1 MKNESKTLNPCAR
14 TLFFAC
20 ALAGFSCLSQ
30 AAEIQYD
37 TASGVTDLS
46 LPAAWIGGA
55 APTSN
60 DTAIVAGVGG
70 DFTLGQAVEWQ
81 GLILSNLTADV
92 TISGEALTLG
102 AGGISPGGPVTPNF
116 AAYFE
121 CPVIITC
128 DQSWYGVDYKGLC
141 FNGGISGNGTLT
153 TRNYPNVV
161 GGEFVFKSFIDVPWN
176 ARATEMQLV
185 TNGAAVSG
193 DVSIGW
199 GHKLIVRPA
208 AGTANTP
215 AGTEKPFSSFF
226 HTGRVVN
233 DGLVYFHIDGD
244 VFSNVR
250 FDPSDSIVGNESL
263 TQPINKI
270 VDNIGTVRSI
280 GRFRMTGGV
289 ISNACVLLE
298 GGDFI
303 VEGGSVWAR
312 KDVSDVARNDK
323 GQRFL
328 VNGAAASVDADSIN
342 LGFTNK
348 ETIPNWFVLSNGTVR
363 VRDTVQ
369 LTRMTNP
376 ARGSNTRL
384 DVAGGTFE
392 AGGVKFGDAVDGLVT
407 NSFVTLNVT
416 GGELGV
422 GEKGLVLGSDSWTAG
437 LADEALYGAWYKVW
451 LSGGR
456 YRAFASHSNTVAVAM
471 EGDREICV
479 EGGVKMEQM
488 GMMSGAAS
496 LTKTGAGTLVLPE
509 VCAWTGTTT
518 VAEGVLASSGGR
530 APVPFIAF
538 KADDLALSDGATVE
552 EWQAISSDGTRTNA
566 FTKSISQGVG
576 IPALPKYRA
585 NRIGGHAAVVFNGV
599 NEGLAMT
606 SGQNDNSSNTSP
618 TFNASTLTV
627 GVVFRASSSSAGG
640 TNDIAF
646 GAGGIV
652 SQCYRD
658 SNSRWSLSVTTNG
671 IVGSGV
677 RPAYSL
683 GTTVWSDRPS
693 VFDGK
698 PHVAF
703 YSWTAGDKV
712 RINLDG
718 AWTEVADTSGAQYI
732 SRNRMLIG
740 VGEHFN
746 GGNLR
751 YFGGEIAE
759 IRIYKD
765 QALSDDE
772 VDAIGLGLAMEY
784 GASYLPSSGGVA
796 SAASETVALPDA
808 SGIWCADDLSQTAGQ
823 EVTTWTDAVPGN
835 GQAFNRTVASGIA
848 GENSI
853 SGTTAPTVSPET
865 MNGHKAVRFDASRK
879 TALALTGNNNNG
891 TRYLGSSG
899 KFTVALV
906 ARPFGG
912 TDGVAGLI
920 GQSFVQ
926 SGGNS
931 QNKWR
936 IGMEGNRGVSPCD
949 RVSVSI
955 RDGLNAVVNTKGR
968 PRFMFDGRPHVIICS
983 IGTNVTVNV
992 DGIRSTYRGATQSG
1006 RTLNVRTTLGF
1017 LEKLT
1022 DIVASVKFF
1031 SGDVAEVR
1039 FYKTNL
1045 SVAEQNAVG
1054 RELAAKYGADM
1065 GGFCAEAGT
1074 MFASPRVTVA
1084 SGATL
1089 CGNGDGFLIPS
1100 GTVLECAG
1108 RLVGRIVV
1116 GSGGVIDTIAA
1127 MPTADAQVVFA
1138 PGGILRIGAGANGKT
1153 VPLHV
1158 ASVVGPSSGGPVIDL
1173 TAAGKEPT
1181 GTVLT
1186 WDEGDAPDVTGWSAL
1201 GGNSTTVF
1209 SVDAERK
1216 CVNVKTQTGCVIIFR

>member
-1 MKNESKTLNPCAR
+1 MKNGSKSVNPCAR
-14 TLFFAC
+14 TWRFAC
-20 ALAGFSCLSQ
+20 VLAGLFSCLSQ

-46 LPAAWIGGA
+46 QPSAWIGGV
-55 APTSN
+55 APTEN
-60 DTAIVAGVGG
+60 DTALVAGVGG
-70 DFTLGQAVEWQ
+70 DFTLGTAVSWK
-81 GLILSNLTADV
+81 GLVLSNLTANV

-102 AGGISPGGPVTPNF
+102 TDGISPGGPVSPNF
-116 AAYFE
+116 FAYFE
-121 CPVIITC
+121 CPIVITC
-128 DQSWYGVDYKGLC
+128 DQSWYSVANQVIC
-141 FNGGISGNGTLT
+141 INGGISGNGTLT
-153 TRNYPNVV
+153 TRNYPNV
-161 GGEFVFKSFIDVPWN
+161 GNGQFVFKSLIDVPWN

-199 GHKLIVRPA
+199 NHRLLVHPA
-208 AGTANTP
+208 AGANTP
-215 AGTEKPFSSFF
+215 MGSEKPFSSFF

-233 DGLVYFHIDGD
+233 DGLLRFHYAGE

-250 FDPSDSIVGNESL
+250 FDPTDSIVGNESL
-263 TQPINKI
+263 TEPIDKVIN
-270 VDNIGTVRSI
+270 NIGTVQSI
-280 GRFRMTGGV
+280 GKFRMVGGV
-289 ISNACVLLE
+289 ISNACVRLE

-303 VEGGSVWAR
+303 IEGGRVWTR
-312 KDVSDVARNDK
+312 KSFGDVSPNDR

-328 VNGAAASVDADSIN
+328 VNGATASVDVNSIE
-342 LGFTNK
+342 LGLTNK
-348 ETIPNWFVLSNGTVR
+348 ETIPNWFIISNGTVR

-369 LTRMTNP
+369 LTRVTNS

-392 AGGVKFGDAVDGLVT
+392 AGGVKFGDADDGLVT

-416 GGELGV
+416 GGEIGI
-422 GEKGLVLGSDSWTAG
+422 GEKGIVLGSDSWTAG
-437 LADEALYGAWYKVW
+437 LADEVQDGAWCKVW

-471 EGDREICV
+471 EGDREIRV
-479 EGGVKMEQM
+479 ESGVKMEQA
-488 GMMSGAAS
+488 GMLSGAAS
-496 LTKTGAGTLVLPE
+496 LTKTGAGTLVLPQ

-518 VAEGVLASSGGR
+518 VAEGTLASSGGS

-538 KADDLALSDGATVE
+538 KADDLALSDGDTVE
-552 EWQAISSDGTRTNA
+552 EWQSISSDGTRTNA
-566 FTKSISQGVG
+566 FTKSISQGVN
-576 IPALPKYRA
+576 IPALPKYRT

-606 SGQNDNSSNTSP
+606 GGPNNNSSNTSP
-618 TFNASTLTV
+618 TYNASRLTV

-652 SQCYRD
+652 SQCFSD
-658 SNSRWSLSVTTNG
+658 ANTRWSLSVTTNG

-677 RPAYSL
+677 RPSL
-683 GTTVWSDRPS
+683 STGTTVWSDRPS

-703 YSWTAGDKV
+703 YSWAAGDKV

-718 AWTEVADTSGAQYI
+718 AWTEVADTSGAQHI

-746 GGNLR
+746 GGSLR

-765 QALSDDE
+765 QVLSDGE
-772 VDAIGLGLAMEY
+772 LDAIGLGLAAEY
-784 GASYLPSSGGVA
+784 GASYLPSGGV
-796 SAASETVALPDA
+796 VAPAPEVSVSLPDP
-808 SGIWCADDLSQTAGQ
+808 SGLWRADDLSQAAGQ

-835 GQAFNRTVASGIA
+835 NQAFNRTVASSVA
-848 GENSI
+848 NENGVSD
-853 SGTTAPTVSPET
+853 TTAPTISPES

-891 TRYLGSSG
+891 TRYLGNG
-899 KFTVALV
+899 KNFTVALV
-906 ARPFGG
+906 MRPFSVTGN
-912 TDGVAGLI
+912 TAGLI
-920 GQSFVQ
+920 GQSYF
-926 SGGNS
+926 SS
-931 QNKWR
+931 DSPNKWR
-936 IGMEGNRGVSPCD
+936 IGITGNKGLTPCD
-949 RVSVSI
+949 RVGLVL
-955 RDGLNAVVNTKGR
+955 RDGGSTPVVTLGR
-968 PRFMFDGRPHVIICS
+968 PRFMCDGRPHVLICS

-992 DGIRSTYRGATQSG
+992 DGIRSTRRGATQLA
-1006 RTLNVRTTLGF
+1006 RQLNVRTTLGF
-1017 LEKLT
+1017 LEKVKDVVT
-1022 DIVASVKFF
+1022 SVNYF
-1031 SGDVAEVR
+1031 SGDVAEIR
-1039 FYKTNL
+1039 FYANTTL
-1045 SVAEQNAVG
+1045 TVAQQNALG

-1065 GGFCAEAGT
+1065 GGFCAEEEK

-1089 CGNGDGFLIPS
+1089 CGIGQGFLIPS
-1100 GTVLECAG
+1100 GTVLECEG
-1108 RLVGRIVV
+1108 RLIGQIVV
-1116 GSGGVIDTIAA
+1116 GAGGVLDTTAG
-1127 MPTADAQVVFA
+1127 MPTADAQVAFSA
-1138 PGGILRIGAGANGKT
+1138 GGILRIGAGANGKT

-1158 ASVVGPSSGGPVIDL
+1158 LSAAWPASGGVTVDL
-1173 TAAGKEPT
+1173 TAAGKTPS

-1186 WDEGDAPDVTGWSAL
+1186 WDEGATIATPAAP
-1201 GGNSTTVF
+1201 
-1209 SVDAERK
+1209 ERW
-1216 CVNVKTQTGCVIIFR
+1216 TM

>member
-1 MKNESKTLNPCAR
+1 MVLHVLPSCAR
-14 TLFFAC
+14 R
-20 ALAGFSCLSQ
+20 ALVGLCIALSVGAGL
-30 AAEIQYD
+30 AKAGEVYYD
-37 TASGVTDLS
+37 VGSGVTDLS
-46 LPAAWIGGA
+46 AASAWVGGA
-55 APTSN
+55 APTV
-60 DTAIVAGVGG
+60 DDVAVLSETGG
-70 DFTLGQAVEWQ
+70 DFTLGAAVSWK
-81 GLILSNLTADV
+81 GLILSNLTANV

-102 AGGISPGGPVTPNF
+102 EGGISPGGPVSPNF
-116 AAYFE
+116 VAYFE
-121 CPVIITC
+121 CPVVIAC
-128 DQSWYGVDYKGLC
+128 DQSWYGVDLKGLC

-153 TRNYPNVV
+153 TRNYPNVP
-161 GGEFVFKSFIDVPWN
+161 GGEFVFKSLIDVPWN

-193 DVSIGW
+193 DVSVGW

-233 DGLVYFHIDGD
+233 DGLVYFHLDGE

-263 TQPINKI
+263 TQPISKI

-280 GRFRMTGGV
+280 GKFRMTGGV

-312 KDVSDVARNDK
+312 KDISDAARNDR

-363 VRDTVQ
+363 VRNTVQ
-369 LTRMTNP
+369 LTRMTDP
-376 ARGSNTRL
+376 SRGSNTRL

-416 GGELGV
+416 GGEIGI

-437 LADEALYGAWYKVW
+437 LADEALDGAWYKVW

-471 EGDREICV
+471 EGDREIRV
-479 EGGVKMEQM
+479 ESGATMRQM
-488 GMMSGAAS
+488 GMLSGAAS

-538 KADDLALSDGATVE
+538 KADDLALSDGDTVE
-552 EWQAISSDGTRTNA
+552 EWQSISSDGTRTNA

-585 NRIGGHAAVVFNGV
+585 NRMGGHAAVVFNGV

-677 RPAYSL
+677 RPSFST

-703 YSWTAGDKV
+703 YSWSAGDKV

-718 AWTEVADTSGAQYI
+718 AWTEVADTSGAQHI

-746 GGNLR
+746 GGSLR

-765 QALSDDE
+765 QVLSDGE

-796 SAASETVALPDA
+796 SAASGTVSLPDA

-823 EVTTWTDAVPGN
+823 EVTTWTDAVPGT
-835 GQAFNRTVASGIA
+835 FTVTFVPIEQMITCGRPSNMQRGRPFVF
-848 GENSI
+848 
-853 SGTTAPTVSPET
+853 T
-865 MNGHKAVRFDASRK
+865 

-891 TRYLGSSG
+891 ARYIGSSG

-920 GQSFVQ
+920 GQSYVKDK
-926 SGGNS
+926 S
-931 QNKWR
+931 
-936 IGMEGNRGVSPCD
+936 
-949 RVSVSI
+949 
-955 RDGLNAVVNTKGR
+955 AVVNTKGR
-968 PRFMFDGRPHVIICS
+968 PRCMFDGRPHVIICS

-992 DGIRSTYRGATQSG
+992 DGIRSTYRNATQSG

-1017 LEKLT
+1017 LEILPNVVT
-1022 DIVASVKFF
+1022 SVKFF
-1031 SGDVAEVR
+1031 SGDIAEIR
-1039 FYKTNL
+1039 FYKSNL

-1065 GGFCAEAGT
+1065 GGFCAEEET

-1089 CGNGDGFLIPS
+1089 YGIGDGFRVPS
-1100 GTVLECAG
+1100 GTVLGGEG
-1108 RLVGRIVV
+1108 RLLGQIVV
-1116 GSGGVIDTIAA
+1116 DAGGVLDTTAG
-1127 MPTADAQVVFA
+1127 MPTADAQLVFA

-1158 ASVVGPSSGGPVIDL
+1158 VRVVGPSSGGPVIDL
-1173 TAAGKEPT
+1173 TDAGKTPT
-1181 GTVLT
+1181 GTVLS
-1186 WDEGDAPDVTGWSAL
+1186 WDEGNAPDVTGWTVL
-1201 GGNSTTVF
+1201 GGNNTTTL
-1209 SVDAERK
+1209 SVDAARK
-1216 CVNVKTQTGCVIIFR
+1216 CVNVKTQTGCVIMFR

>member
-1 MKNESKTLNPCAR
+1 MNESKSVNPCAR
-14 TLFFAC
+14 TLVFAC
-20 ALAGFSCLSQ
+20 ALAGFFSCLSQ

-46 LPAAWIGGA
+46 LPSAWIGGA

-60 DTAIVAGVGG
+60 DTALVAGAGG
-70 DFTLGQAVEWQ
+70 DFTLGQPVEWK
-81 GLILSNLTADV
+81 GLVLSNLTADV

-102 AGGISPGGPVTPNF
+102 VGGISPGGPVSPNYN
-116 AAYFE
+116 AYFE
-121 CPVIITC
+121 CPIVITC
-128 DQSWYGVDYKGLC
+128 DQSWYGVDWKGFC
-141 FNGGISGNGTLT
+141 INGGISGNGTLT
-153 TRNYPNVV
+153 TRNYPDV
-161 GGEFVFKSFIDVPWN
+161 GNGKFVFKSFIDVPWN

-199 GHKLIVRPA
+199 GHKLHVLPS
-208 AGTANTP
+208 AGADTP
-215 AGTEKPFSSFF
+215 LGSEKPFSSFF

-233 DGLVYFHIDGD
+233 DGLLYFRAAED
-244 VFSNVR
+244 VFSYVR
-250 FDPSDSIVGNESL
+250 FDPSDSIIGNESM
-263 TQPINKI
+263 TESINKI
-270 VDNIGTVRSI
+270 VNNIGTVQSI
-280 GRFRMTGGV
+280 GKFRMTGGV

-303 VEGGSVWAR
+303 VEGGQVWTR
-312 KDVSDVARNDK
+312 KSLGDVARNDK

-328 VNGAAASVDADSIN
+328 VKGATASVDANSIE

-348 ETIPNWFVLSNGTVR
+348 ETIPNWFIISNGTVR

-369 LTRMTNP
+369 LTRMTDS

-392 AGGVKFGDAVDGLVT
+392 AGGVKFGDAGDGLVS

-416 GGELGV
+416 GGELGI
-422 GEKGLVLGSDSWTAG
+422 GEKGIVLGSDSWTAG
-437 LADEALYGAWYKVW
+437 LADEARDGAWYKVW

-471 EGDREICV
+471 EGDREIRV
-479 EGGVKMEQM
+479 ESGTTMRQM
-488 GMMSGAAS
+488 GMLSGAAS
-496 LTKTGAGTLVLPE
+496 LTKTGAGTLALPQ

-518 VAEGVLASSGGR
+518 VAEGVLASSGES

-538 KADDLALSDGATVE
+538 KADDLALSDGDTVE
-552 EWQAISSDGTRTNA
+552 EWQSISSDGTRTNA
-566 FTKSISQGVG
+566 FTKNISQGVN

-585 NRIGGHAAVVFNGV
+585 NRMGGHAAVVFNGV
-599 NEGLAMT
+599 NEGMAMT
-606 SGQNDNSSNTSP
+606 GGQNNNSSNTSP
-618 TFNASTLTV
+618 TFNASRLTV

-646 GAGGIV
+646 GVGGIV
-652 SQCYRD
+652 SQCYGD
-658 SNSRWSLSVTTNG
+658 SNTRWSLSVTTNG
-671 IVGSGV
+671 VVGSGV
-677 RPAYSL
+677 RPASTT
-683 GTTVWSDRPS
+683 GKTVWSDRPS

-703 YSWTAGDKV
+703 FSWSAGDKL

-718 AWTEVADTSGAQYI
+718 AWTEVADTSGAQHI

-740 VGEHFN
+740 VGEHYY

-765 QALSDDE
+765 QELSDGE
-772 VDAIGLGLAMEY
+772 LDAIGLGLAAEY
-784 GASYLPSSGGVA
+784 GACYLSSGGGVA
-796 SAASETVALPDA
+796 SAANDTVSLPDA
-808 SGIWCADDLSQTAGQ
+808 SGIWCADDLTQTAGQ
-823 EVTTWTDAVPGN
+823 DVTEWTDAVPGN
-835 GQAFNRTVASGIA
+835 GQAFNRTVASSVA
-848 GENSI
+848 NENQI

-891 TRYLGSSG
+891 ARYLGSSG

-1017 LEKLT
+1017 LEKLPDVVT
-1022 DIVASVKFF
+1022 SVKFF

-1039 FYKTNL
+1039 IYKTNL
-1045 SVAEQNAVG
+1045 SVAEQNADG
-1054 RELAAKYGADM
+1054 RDLAAKYGADM

-1116 GSGGVIDTIAA
+1116 GPGGVIDTIAA

-1138 PGGILRIGAGANGKT
+1138 PGGILRIGADANGKT

-1173 TAAGKEPT
+1173 TAAGEAPT
-1181 GTVLT
+1181 GTVLS

-1201 GGNSTTVF
+1201 GGNRTTVF

>member
-1 MKNESKTLNPCAR
+1 MMNESKSVNPCAR
-14 TLFFAC
+14 TLVFAC
-20 ALAGFSCLSQ
+20 ALAGLFSCLSQ

-37 TASGVTDLS
+37 TSSGVTDLS
-46 LPAAWIGGA
+46 LPSAWVGGSV
-55 APTSN
+55 PTEN
-60 DTAIVAGVGG
+60 DTALVAEAGG
-70 DFTLGQAVEWQ
+70 DFTLGQPVEWQ

-102 AGGISPGGPVTPNF
+102 VGGISPGGPVSPNYN
-116 AAYFE
+116 AYFE
-121 CPVIITC
+121 CPIVITC
-128 DQSWYGVDYKGLC
+128 DQNWYSVDWKGLC

-153 TRNYPNVV
+153 TRNYPNMAS
-161 GGEFVFKSFIDVPWN
+161 GQFVFKSFIDVPWN
-176 ARATEMQLV
+176 ARATEMSLV
-185 TNGAAVSG
+185 TNGAAASG

-199 GHKLIVRPA
+199 NHRLLVLPS
-208 AGTANTP
+208 AGANTP
-215 AGTEKPFSSFF
+215 MGSEKPFSSFF

-244 VFSNVR
+244 VYSNVR

-280 GRFRMTGGV
+280 GKFRMTGGI
-289 ISNACVLLE
+289 ISNVCVQLE

-303 VEGGSVWAR
+303 VEGGRVWAR
-312 KDVSDVARNDK
+312 KDISDAARNDR

-363 VRDTVQ
+363 VRNTVQ
-369 LTRMTNP
+369 LTRMTDP
-376 ARGSNTRL
+376 SRGSNTRL

-416 GGELGV
+416 GGEIGI

-437 LADEALYGAWYKVW
+437 LADEALDGAWYKVW

-471 EGDREICV
+471 EGDREIRV
-479 EGGVKMEQM
+479 ESGATMRQM
-488 GMMSGAAS
+488 GMLSGAAS

-538 KADDLALSDGATVE
+538 KADDLALSDGDTVE
-552 EWQAISSDGTRTNA
+552 EWQSISSDGTRTNA

-585 NRIGGHAAVVFNGV
+585 NRMGGHAAVVFNGV

-677 RPAYSL
+677 RPSFST

-703 YSWTAGDKV
+703 YSWSAGDKV

-718 AWTEVADTSGAQYI
+718 AWTEVADTSGAQHI

-746 GGNLR
+746 GGSLR

-765 QALSDDE
+765 QVLSDGE

-796 SAASETVALPDA
+796 SAASGTVSLPDA

-835 GQAFNRTVASGIA
+835 GQAFNRTVASSIA

-853 SGTTAPTVSPET
+853 SGTTAPTVSPTT

-891 TRYLGSSG
+891 ARYIGSSG

-920 GQSFVQ
+920 GQSYVKD
-926 SGGNS
+926 NS

-936 IGMEGNRGVSPCD
+936 IGMDGNKGVSPCD
-949 RVSVSI
+949 RVGVSI
-955 RDGLNAVVNTKGR
+955 RDGQSAVVNTKGR
-968 PRFMFDGRPHVIICS
+968 PRCMFDGRPHVIICS

-992 DGIRSTYRGATQSG
+992 DGIRSTYRNATQSG

-1017 LEKLT
+1017 LEILPNVVT
-1022 DIVASVKFF
+1022 SVKFF
-1031 SGDVAEVR
+1031 SGDIAEIR
-1039 FYKTNL
+1039 FYKSNL

-1065 GGFCAEAGT
+1065 GGFCAEEET
-1074 MFASPRVTVA
+1074 MFVSPRVTVA

-1089 CGNGDGFLIPS
+1089 YGIGDGFRVPS
-1100 GTVLECAG
+1100 GTVLECEG

-1116 GSGGVIDTIAA
+1116 GPGGVLDTTSC
-1127 MPTADAQVVFA
+1127 MPTADAQVAFSA
-1138 PGGILRIGAGANGKT
+1138 GGILRIAAGANGKT

-1158 ASVVGPSSGGPVIDL
+1158 LGAAWPASGGVTVDL
-1173 TAAGKEPT
+1173 TAAGKAPS
-1181 GTVLT
+1181 GTVLS
-1186 WDEGDAPDVTGWSAL
+1186 WDEGDVPDVSSWTVL
-1201 GGNSTTVF
+1201 GGNNTTTL
-1209 SVDAERK
+1209 SVDAANRRIE
-1216 CVNVKTQTGCVIIFR
+1216 VKTQTGCMLIFR

>member
-1 MKNESKTLNPCAR
+1 MCI
-14 TLFFAC
+14 
-20 ALAGFSCLSQ
+20 ALSVGAGL
-30 AAEIQYD
+30 AKAGEVYYD
-37 TASGVTDLS
+37 VGAGVTDLS
-46 LPAAWIGGA
+46 AASAWVGGA
-55 APTSN
+55 APTV
-60 DTAIVAGVGG
+60 DDVAVLSETGG
-70 DFTLGQAVEWQ
+70 DFTLGAAVSWK
-81 GLILSNLTADV
+81 GLILSNLTANV

-102 AGGISPGGPVTPNF
+102 EGGISPGGPVSPNF
-116 AAYFE
+116 FAYFE
-121 CPVIITC
+121 CPIVITC
-128 DQSWYGVDYKGLC
+128 DQSWYSVANQAIC
-141 FNGGISGNGTLT
+141 INGGISGNGTLT
-153 TRNYPNVV
+153 TRNYPNV
-161 GGEFVFKSFIDVPWN
+161 GNGQFVFKSFIDVPWN

-185 TNGAAVSG
+185 ANGAAVSG
-193 DVSIGW
+193 DVSVGW
-199 GHKLIVRPA
+199 GHKLIVRPS
-208 AGTANTP
+208 AGATNTP

-233 DGLVYFHIDGD
+233 DGLVYFHLEGNNYD

-263 TQPINKI
+263 TQPIDKI
-270 VDNIGTVRSI
+270 VDNIGTVRSM

-289 ISNACVLLE
+289 ISNSCVLLD

-312 KDVSDVARNDK
+312 KNVSDAARNDR

-328 VNGAAASVDADSIN
+328 VNGASASVDAESLE

-369 LTRMTNP
+369 LTRMTLP
-376 ARGSNTRL
+376 SRGSNTRL

-437 LADEALYGAWYKVW
+437 LADEVQDGAWYKVW

-471 EGDREICV
+471 EGEREIRV

-496 LTKTGAGTLVLPE
+496 LTKTGAGTLVLPQ

-518 VAEGVLASSGGR
+518 VAEGTLASSGGS

-538 KADDLALSDGATVE
+538 KADDLALSDGDTVE
-552 EWQAISSDGTRTNA
+552 EWQSISSDGTRTNA
-566 FTKSISQGVG
+566 FTKSISQGVN
-576 IPALPKYRA
+576 IPALPKYRT

-606 SGQNDNSSNTSP
+606 GGQNDNSSNTSP
-618 TFNASTLTV
+618 TFNASRLTV
-627 GVVFRASSSSAGG
+627 GVVFRAASSSAGG

-652 SQCYRD
+652 SQCYGNW
-658 SNSRWSLSVTTNG
+658 NSRWSLSVTTNG

-677 RPAYSL
+677 RPSGDAS

-718 AWTEVADTSGAQYI
+718 AWTEVADTSGAQHI

-740 VGEHFN
+740 VGEHLN

-784 GASYLPSSGGVA
+784 GASYLPSGTI
-796 SAASETVALPDA
+796 AAPAPVESVSLPDP
-808 SGIWCADDLSQTAGQ
+808 SGLWRADDLAQSAGQ
-823 EVTTWTDAVPGN
+823 EVTEWTDAVPGN
-835 GQAFNRTVASGIA
+835 NQAFTKSIASSVA
-848 GENSI
+848 GENDESI
-853 SGTTAPTVSPET
+853 AAPTISPDL
-865 MNGHKAVRFDASRK
+865 MNGHKAIRFDAARK
-879 TALALTGNNNNG
+879 SALALTGNNNNG
-891 TRYLGSSG
+891 ARYLGTG
-899 KFTVALV
+899 KNFTVALV
-906 ARPFGG
+906 VRPFGV
-912 TDGVAGLI
+912 TASSAGLF
-920 GQSFVQ
+920 GQSFVK
-926 SGGNS
+926 NDS

-936 IGMEGNRGVSPCD
+936 IGISGNKGLTPCD
-949 RVSVSI
+949 RVGLVL
-955 RDGLNAVVNTKGR
+955 RDGASTTVSTMGR
-968 PRFMFDGRPHVIICS
+968 PRFVCDARPHVFICS

-992 DGIRSTYRGATQSG
+992 DGVRSTRRGATQLA
-1006 RTLNVRTTLGF
+1006 RQLNVRTTLGF
-1017 LEKLT
+1017 LEKLPG
-1022 DIVASVKFF
+1022 VVESVNFF
-1031 SGDVAEVR
+1031 SGDVAEIR
-1039 FYKTNL
+1039 FYADTTL
-1045 SVAEQNAVG
+1045 SVAQQNALG

-1065 GGFCAEAGT
+1065 GGFCAEEET

-1089 CGNGDGFLIPS
+1089 YGIGDGFRVPS
-1100 GTVLECAG
+1100 GTVLGGEG
-1108 RLVGRIVV
+1108 RLLGQIVV
-1116 GSGGVIDTIAA
+1116 DAGGVLDTTAG
-1127 MPTADAQVVFA
+1127 MQTADAQLVFA

-1158 ASVVGPSSGGPVIDL
+1158 VRVVGPSSGGPVIDL
-1173 TAAGKEPT
+1173 TDAGKTPT
-1181 GTVLT
+1181 GTVLS
-1186 WDEGDAPDVTGWSAL
+1186 WDDGEAPDVTGWTVL
-1201 GGNSTTVF
+1201 GGNRTTAL
-1209 SVDAERK
+1209 SVDAEQK
-1216 CVNVKTQTGCVIIFR
+1216 CVNVKTQTGCVIMFR